1 MLRLEFPEIST
12 PEQMFVARSPFATG
26 LLSGNVN
33 SESKFT
39 DPYRSQWLKG
49 ERLRSLIKRI
59 EKLKE
64 ISDIPLPEMAVRYV
78 LYQNGI
84 DKIIFGVK
92 EVKHVDYITYCL
104 RKGPLSASLKNNIQ
118 ELYDDDFRLVN
129 ERNFKY

>member
-1 MLRLEFPEIST
+1 M
-12 PEQMFVARSPFATG
+12 
-26 LLSGNVN
+26 
-33 SESKFT
+33 
-39 DPYRSQWLKG
+39 
-49 ERLRSLIKRI
+49 IKRI

-104 RKGPLSASLKNNIQ
+104 RKGPLSVSLKNNIQ